1 MRVGRRL
8 CGPIELARWVERR
21 LPEAYAAAMPGYVAI
36 AFLES
41 SMIRV
46 DRPALDEPTIG
57 GPDPLEP
64 APIEDVRVVRS
75 LSAEELRAGS
85 ALRERKAALRRV
97 WEQTT
102 FYLFDAQSWR

>member
-1 MRVGRRL
+1 
-8 CGPIELARWVERR
+8 
-21 LPEAYAAAMPGYVAI
+21 MPGYVAI

-41 SMIRV
+41 KMIRM
-46 DRPALDEPTIG
+46 DRPALDEPSLG
-57 GPDPLEP
+57 GPDPVEP